1 MTIDSLDLIV
11 SVHGSRNDYYKPE
24 KAKECCITY
33 GKRHVLKTPKN
44 PGSERHFAPN
54 CVGYT
59 ACLFVAFPDTTVDI
73 FSFSGGVHL

>member
-11 SVHGSRNDYYKPE
+11 SVYGSRNDYYKPE
-24 KAKECCITY
+24 NLNECCITY

-59 ACLFVAFPDTTVDI
+59 VCRSVAFPDTMLNI
-73 FSFSGGVHL
+73 YAFPGGAPL

>member
-1 MTIDSLDLIV
+1 MHVESLDLIV

-24 KAKECCITY
+24 KEDECRITY

-44 PGSERHFAPN
+44 SEFERRFAPN

-59 ACLFVAFPDTTVDI
+59 ACLFVAFHDTTVDI